1 MFCGRICDL
10 QMRNP
15 RYGSQPVVV
24 GGGVA
29 AQCQRIDHVATAA
42 AIPNAME
49 QPAKALPD
57 GGVKR
62 GDSPSTK
69 IILESP
75 MRQYLPSSSV
85 LHCSDNLSGTRSMK

>member
-1 MFCGRICDL
+1 MLRGRISEL

-15 RYGSQPVVV
+15 RCGSQPVVV
-24 GGGVA
+24 GGGLV

-57 GGVKR
+57 GDVRPVEPQSVKV
-62 GDSPSTK
+62 GQMS
-69 IILESP
+69 
-75 MRQYLPSSSV
+75 Q
-85 LHCSDNLSGTRSMK
+85 